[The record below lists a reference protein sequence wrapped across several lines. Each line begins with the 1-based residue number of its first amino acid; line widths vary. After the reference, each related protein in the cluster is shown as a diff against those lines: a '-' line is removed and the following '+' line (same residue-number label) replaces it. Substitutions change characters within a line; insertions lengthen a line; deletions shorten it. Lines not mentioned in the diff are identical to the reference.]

1 MKRNA
6 RCPDLPGPANHDDL
20 NKGCS
25 YFLGLP
31 SLMFY
36 LIQETLKFRVYG

>member
-1 MKRNA
+1 MMILIGA
-6 RCPDLPGPANHDDL
+6 
-20 NKGCS
+20 CS

-36 LIQETLKFRVYG
+36 LILRGDFKFEIYRLVKRNSRR